1 MQSWPCPV
9 RSEVG
14 CSPNSDPYEQ
24 STTLNELNPL
34 SLAFSFLL
42 YGMWG
47 KGASLPESPLT

>member
-24 STTLNELNPL
+24 SPTLNELNPL
-34 SLAFSFLL
+34 SLFGLQFP
-42 YGMWG
+42 
-47 KGASLPESPLT
+47 SLWDVG